1 MNKKWISIIGA
12 AALTLSLLVGGI
24 AVYDMQTAASG
35 TGMDVS
41 VETPA
46 VEKDEEIKVKVTASS
61 SESMSYV
68 KAKLTYD
75 SEILEFVEASNEQV
89 SGVNGELYLYE
100 TLAYGESEREYEL
113 TFKALEVGT
122 TDISI
127 TEGMIELYESLEL
140 MDIEDTTVSVEV
152 VKSTTASDDA
162 RIKDMMV
169 AGVFDMDDIFD
180 PDVYEYTLNVGVDME
195 MFIYSATPM
204 NKESIVTAPEELMLE
219 MGENDFEV
227 RVTAPAGNEQVYVF
241 HVNRLDYELEA
252 ETQGETEAVT
262 ETEESMEE
270 TDAVLEIEEAV
281 VETKAVV
288 VPTPIEE
295 P

>member
-12 AALTLSLLVGGI
+12 VALTLSLIVGGVV
-24 AVYDMQTAASG
+24 VYDMQTAASG
-35 TGMDVS
+35 TQMDVS
-41 VETPA
+41 VEMPS

-61 SESMSYV
+61 SEAMSYV

-75 SEILEFVEASNEQV
+75 SEILEFVEASNESV

-100 TLAYGESEREYEL
+100 TLAYGENEREYEL

-122 TDISI
+122 ADISV

-140 MDIEDTTVSVEV
+140 INVEESTVAVEV
-152 VKSTTASDDA
+152 IPSTTASDDA
-162 RIKDMMV
+162 RIKEMMV

-204 NKESIVTAPEELMLE
+204 NKESIVTAPEDLMLE
-219 MGENDFEV
+219 IGENDFEV
-227 RVTAPAGNEQVYVF
+227 RVVAPAGNEQVYVF
-241 HVNRLDYELEA
+241 HINRLDHVLET
-252 ETQGETEAVT
+252 ETQLESEA
-262 ETEESMEE
+262 ETEESIE
-270 TDAVLEIEEAV
+270 TTEDVTENVEIVLETEITA
-281 VETKAVV
+281 T
-288 VPTPIEE
+288 PTPVEE
-295 P
+295 